1 MWNVKPKMIPL
12 MKGETGTVS
21 ISLREYLSDITGRH
35 EIKELQ
41 IIAILGTAHVLG
53 GALM

>member
-1 MWNVKPKMIPL
+1 MIPL
-12 MKGETGTVS
+12 MRGDTGTVS
-21 ISLREYLSDITGRH
+21 ISLRLYLSNITGKH

-41 IIAILGTAHVLG
+41 NTAILGTAHLLG